1 MHRITLAPVAG
12 ATGNTKAVKR
22 PETFAAALEL
32 ALEKEVLAGGAK
44 PARLFFPDGGEI
56 EADSWDLVA
65 DKDTVYVSA
74 GDALKPPTSPA
85 AVPNTPAAPA
95 APAAPA
101 NVMMPMM
108 PVPMPVTYGET
119 LAARNAAY
127 EERVAK
133 IHPQTDKLAQV
144 CFALHIVGYMVG
156 HLPFFI
162 ESMRSINDTA
172 GNTAFVLFVFIP
184 STAIWG
190 MGLSGGLLIWTRVT
204 KSMGSGSEEPCCGG
218 CCVDRNRR
226 PNFSC
231 AITLLIIALCL
242 HGIIAYI
249 ESFLIAIFQ
258 GWVLGVLIAKN
269 GLCIAAEIV
278 GLCGACRLVHAAKD
292 PKPGQ
297 AVGAAA
303 MPMAVMTT
311 SATAATPG
319 EAV

>member
-1 MHRITLAPVAG
+1 MQRITLAPVAG

-95 APAAPA
+95 APA
-101 NVMMPMM
+101 NVMVPMM
-108 PVPMPVTYGET
+108 PVRMPVTYGET

-127 EERVAK
+127 EERVAR

-144 CFALHIVGYMVG
+144 CFALHIVGYIVG

-162 ESMRSINDTA
+162 ESIRSINDTA

-249 ESFLIAIFQ
+249 ESFIIANFPS
-258 GWVLGVLIAKN
+258 WVIAVLIAKN

-278 GLCGACRLVHAAKD
+278 GLCGACRLMQATKD
-292 PKPGQ
+292 PQPGLS
-297 AVGAAA
+297 AV
-303 MPMAVMTT
+303 PMAVMTT

-319 EAV
+319 EAA